1 MMARLGLRQA
11 VQSALRRVET
21 RSLCV
26 QIPVF
31 LSTPGYLSANDSVQK
46 GFLSNPKLVDFNYCS
61 SRSQHGGDRKAPR
74 KALRKDMPTRLN
86 WPNKGCFL
94 TMKTVRKTCMK
105 RSSRHLGEAFRDI
118 MSHVQELSTRILLA
132 KKNARLHYV
141 LNSNNQT
148 IYCLLPG
155 LSAMGKP
162 PSTQPLTSI
171 PRALPLSMVL
181 SSGQIFT

>member
-86 WPNKGCFL
+86 WTNKGCFL
-94 TMKTVRKTCMK
+94 TK
-105 RSSRHLGEAFRDI
+105 
-118 MSHVQELSTRILLA
+118 
-132 KKNARLHYV
+132 
-141 LNSNNQT
+141 
-148 IYCLLPG
+148 
-155 LSAMGKP
+155 
-162 PSTQPLTSI
+162 
-171 PRALPLSMVL
+171 
-181 SSGQIFT
+181 